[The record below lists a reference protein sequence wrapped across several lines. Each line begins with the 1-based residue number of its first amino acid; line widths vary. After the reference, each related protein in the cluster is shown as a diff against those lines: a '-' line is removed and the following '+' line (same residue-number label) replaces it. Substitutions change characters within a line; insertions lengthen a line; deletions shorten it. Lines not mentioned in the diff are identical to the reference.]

1 MARRGGFRID
11 WTTAAGALAFLIVG
25 GGFMTLGAWQIV
37 TNLAFLQRAVP
48 VQTVVVANVETCD
61 DDGCTWWPTLRF
73 TDPMGDT
80 RDLRTRFGSSDF
92 GWEEGERLEALFSPG
107 YDYVQIPGFGN
118 LWLLGGAFFL
128 LGAMAVGMAFFP
140 LGRLAIVR
148 RPETDDG
155 G

>member
-1 MARRGGFRID
+1 MAGRGGFRID
-11 WTTAAGALAFLIVG
+11 WTTALGALAFLVVG
-25 GGFMTLGAWQIV
+25 GGFMAFGAWQIV
-37 TNLAFLQRAVP
+37 TNLAFVQRAVP
-48 VQTVVVANVETCD
+48 VQAVVIANAEACD

-73 TDPMGDT
+73 TDPMGDA
-80 RDLRTRFGSSDF
+80 RELRTRFGSSDF
-92 GWEEGERLEALFSPG
+92 GWEEGAPVEALFSPG

-118 LWLLGGAFFL
+118 LWLFGGAFFL
-128 LGAMAVGMAFFP
+128 LGALPVGLAFFP